1 MADDP
6 IWKERD
12 QQSDI
17 SLDESSDFFKPSL
30 SFSSDP
36 PERPFRPLWR
46 RIRDERFAEDTDQV
60 LYGWSGIKFNETKEL
75 DKLKRQDYL
84 TMSQHDPTYSGVRE
98 GAVLGDPRS
107 KEERRGRKT
116 RDRSSPNPLHHAN
129 NRRPENSANEENF
142 EEGVTADRC
151 NNSFSNRHLLSQ
163 GLYYRTVA
171 LCSNNTRG
179 YLDKVAIVRRH
190 PNANEVAIRVVYCG
204 LTRYDLQHLRAEW
217 PQKFEYPLIP
227 GLEIVGLVEGVGSNV
242 TGGITVGTRVGVV
255 PIHNNQ
261 SLGADPTSDLAVAEC
276 MGGGM
281 SARVTVPK
289 ERVVSIPKEIPLCK
303 AAPLLFSAA
312 SVFHALY
319 RFRHDWIDAG
329 ASSPSPSSSSP
340 SSIHFHHAAQT
351 RVPLIGVIGYGTLG
365 HVAVRVARAFGYRV
379 VVFTASDYKT
389 RLLRREGIE
398 HCRLNVWPVPLYQRE
413 SDEDGEDAD
422 FDKGDLHE
430 KFHGRLESGTG
441 QKKFETFISNFT
453 RSTGSYKG
461 QIDAMLHTW
470 PMDHDINRLFKLLR
484 ENGKFYLLGRP
495 RSTLTMQPSTLS
507 NKGWSVQ
514 PLLGCSNMR
523 VVVERFIQLAKNDS
537 SVLPN
542 IRIVHP
548 RDVNVEALRCLND
561 TRRPPSCSVV
571 WIYPAL
577 QNAFQ
582 DGLNIT
588 FPDRRDEAARSVFS
602 GLNGHFEA
610 KVTPTYADMRAW
622 TFLVRS
628 KSSEDEQ
635 KEDEFRYYPT
645 QSEEEDM
652 DNTVEGVQ
660 KMVSV
665 PIEMLQAQKAQR
677 EELARRR
684 AEEAKKQR
692 KAGILTTIGM
702 KGRTIS

>member
-1 MADDP
+1 
-6 IWKERD
+6 
-12 QQSDI
+12 
-17 SLDESSDFFKPSL
+17 
-30 SFSSDP
+30 
-36 PERPFRPLWR
+36 
-46 RIRDERFAEDTDQV
+46 
-60 LYGWSGIKFNETKEL
+60 
-75 DKLKRQDYL
+75 
-84 TMSQHDPTYSGVRE
+84 
-98 GAVLGDPRS
+98 
-107 KEERRGRKT
+107 
-116 RDRSSPNPLHHAN
+116 
-129 NRRPENSANEENF
+129 
-142 EEGVTADRC
+142 
-151 NNSFSNRHLLSQ
+151 
-163 GLYYRTVA
+163 
-171 LCSNNTRG
+171 
-179 YLDKVAIVRRH
+179 
-190 PNANEVAIRVVYCG
+190 
-204 LTRYDLQHLRAEW
+204 
-217 PQKFEYPLIP
+217 
-227 GLEIVGLVEGVGSNV
+227 
-242 TGGITVGTRVGVV
+242 
-255 PIHNNQ
+255 
-261 SLGADPTSDLAVAEC
+261 
-276 MGGGM
+276 
-281 SARVTVPK
+281 
-289 ERVVSIPKEIPLCK
+289 
-303 AAPLLFSAA
+303 
-312 SVFHALY
+312 
-319 RFRHDWIDAG
+319 
-329 ASSPSPSSSSP
+329 
-340 SSIHFHHAAQT
+340 
-351 RVPLIGVIGYGTLG
+351 
-365 HVAVRVARAFGYRV
+365 
-379 VVFTASDYKT
+379 
-389 RLLRREGIE
+389 
-398 HCRLNVWPVPLYQRE
+398 
-413 SDEDGEDAD
+413 
-422 FDKGDLHE
+422 
-430 KFHGRLESGTG
+430 
-441 QKKFETFISNFT
+441 
-453 RSTGSYKG
+453 
-461 QIDAMLHTW
+461 MLHTW